1 MYYISCIIYI
11 TYMYMLYLSAY
22 LSTIIYIYIIYNTY
36 NSIYIYINAS
46 FVIGNIFPKIIIITT
61 SIS

>member
-1 MYYISCIIYI
+1 
-11 TYMYMLYLSAY
+11 MYMLYLSAY